1 MSEKQH
7 KASEGAMRAARALID
22 ILAPGDHERNVLM
35 AADLID
41 RETGLPDLL
50 AACEAVL
57 ACPIGHDETGHAVIR
72 VPASSVFDIGAQV
85 HDAIS
90 KATRKPAE
98 AHGAD

>member
-50 AACEAVL
+50 AACRELLDNWNPTGCSDRDCRVCLKNKAVVAAAEA
-57 ACPIGHDETGHAVIR
+57 
-72 VPASSVFDIGAQV
+72 
-85 HDAIS
+85 AIS